1 MKYKTIPEMWRPIR
15 SNSYLDMYEQD
26 EPIYRIA
33 AWKELYIGY
42 KYYEV

>member
-1 MKYKTIPEMWRPIR
+1 MKYRTLHEILKSITYP
-15 SNSYLDMYEQD
+15 DMYEQD
-26 EPIYRIA
+26 EPVYCIA